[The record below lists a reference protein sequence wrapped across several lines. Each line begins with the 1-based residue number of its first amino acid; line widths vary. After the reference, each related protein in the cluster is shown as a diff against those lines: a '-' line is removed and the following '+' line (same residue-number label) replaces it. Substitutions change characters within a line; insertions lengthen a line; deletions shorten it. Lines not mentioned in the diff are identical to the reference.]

1 MKPLWLA
8 QPLGHAG
15 TWFSRSPL
23 ADATDNARKFRLSV
37 GGSMASVTMPD
48 GLLSMLAASCQQLM
62 TSINT
67 GTTFWK
73 QPTETL
79 P

>member
-1 MKPLWLA
+1 
-8 QPLGHAG
+8 
-15 TWFSRSPL
+15 
-23 ADATDNARKFRLSV
+23 
-37 GGSMASVTMPD
+37 MASVTMPD